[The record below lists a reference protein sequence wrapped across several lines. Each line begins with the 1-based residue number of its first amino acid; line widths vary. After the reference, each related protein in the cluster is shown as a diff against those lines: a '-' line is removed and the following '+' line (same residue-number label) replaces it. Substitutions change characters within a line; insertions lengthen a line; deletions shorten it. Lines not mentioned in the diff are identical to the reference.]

1 MTQEDRDQIVSQLR
15 QNAQEQRDFLETNKD
30 WSHPCSEPAAIA
42 QMLTLDKLA
51 DIFETLRT
59 E

>member
-1 MTQEDRDQIVSQLR
+1 MNQEDKDQIVSQLR
-15 QNAQEQRDFLETNKD
+15 KNAQEQRDFLKTSK
-30 WSHPCSEPAAIA
+30 WSNPTDSAAIA
-42 QMLTLDKLA
+42 QMLTMDKLA